1 MIEMKSTNTREF
13 LFIWK
18 TKKNHFPR
26 IIGTCLQNNLE
37 QERLTKQ
44 SGKMHLEVITFA
56 GYSKIQGRSIC
67 FMPIVNHQFQKNH
80 SSRF

>member
-1 MIEMKSTNTREF
+1 MRMLTHEPNLQIQKGEKKEPLGIRMIEMKSTNTREF

-18 TKKNHFPR
+18 TKKKIHFPR

-44 SGKMHLEVITFA
+44 SGKMNLEVM
-56 GYSKIQGRSIC
+56 K
-67 FMPIVNHQFQKNH
+67 
-80 SSRF
+80 